1 MELRDLKKLKR
12 LMVIQ
17 EVSQRQLAIAAGY
30 DSHAYMGRILRG
42 EVKTLKA
49 EAAARIAHY
58 LHVAIDDLFLVRV
71 STASSENVRSKVA

>member
-17 EVSQRQLAIAAGY
+17 EVSQRQLATAAGY

-42 EVKTLKA
+42 EVKTVKA
-49 EAAARIAHY
+49 DVAARIAHH